1 MSYEHARLELANLK
15 EKIQSLQNQLR
26 CFPEKNLYCTK
37 NGTRFKWYQSD
48 GHTSSYLPKSQRPLA
63 EELAQKKYL
72 SLQLEDLLEEQKAL
86 ELYLN
91 YYLAH
96 VRHADQSLWEHN
108 AYRELL
114 LPHLQPLSKELA
126 EWAASPFERNRLH
139 PDTGNIYYWEHFGL
153 MDVAEY
159 SQNAFQKL
167 SLYASCGII
176 PSIQLI
182 TTYETKANPL
192 NIETVD
198 KLIQEFLAK

>member
-91 YYLAH
+91 YYLSH

-139 PDTGNIYYWEHFGL
+139 PDTGNIYY
-153 MDVAEY
+153 
-159 SQNAFQKL
+159 
-167 SLYASCGII
+167 
-176 PSIQLI
+176 
-182 TTYETKANPL
+182 
-192 NIETVD
+192 
-198 KLIQEFLAK
+198 